1 VKYPEARMW
10 RGHYFVK
17 CPGCTTVM
25 RADADQ
31 IAGRVSLDCPVCS
44 YHETTVCNVI
54 GDGQEETDRQVRIQD
69 RRAEAAGLLVAIGLM
84 GVAALAVLVYLVLC
98 LFGLV
103 P

>member
-1 VKYPEARMW
+1 MKYPEARMW

-44 YHETTVCNVI
+44 YHETTVCNVSV
-54 GDGQEETDRQVRIQD
+54 GEEDLSVI
-69 RRAEAAGLLVAIGLM
+69 AELLE
-84 GVAALAVLVYLVLC
+84 VLQ
-98 LFGLV
+98 
-103 P
+103 